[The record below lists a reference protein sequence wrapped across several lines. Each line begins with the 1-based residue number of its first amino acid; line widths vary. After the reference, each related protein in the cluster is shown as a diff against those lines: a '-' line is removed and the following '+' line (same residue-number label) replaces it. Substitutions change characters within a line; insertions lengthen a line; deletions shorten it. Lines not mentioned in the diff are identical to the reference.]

1 MNDKT
6 LNKIKLFN
14 RDGANLNLISEDGI
28 LWAFNVDEKHKYIFE
43 YCRVGYKNDN
53 TEIEFID
60 PSGGPMLS
68 CGQRL
73 SKNYVIDSIV
83 EANGQLMIRN
93 QVFEA

>member
-1 MNDKT
+1 MNDEILK
-6 LNKIKLFN
+6 KIKLFN
-14 RDGANLNLISEDGI
+14 RDGANLNLISEDGT

-68 CGQRL
+68 CGRRL
-73 SKNYVIDSIV
+73 SKNYVIDSIIAV
-83 EANGQLMIRN
+83 NGQLMIRTTD
-93 QVFEA
+93 FEA

>member
-1 MNDKT
+1 MNDEI

-14 RDGANLNLISEDGI
+14 RDGANLNLISEDGT
-28 LWAFNVDEKHKYIFE
+28 LWAFNVDEKHKYILE

-53 TEIEFID
+53 KEIEFID

-68 CGQRL
+68 CDQRL

-83 EANGQLMIRN
+83 EINGQLMIRTKEL
-93 QVFEA
+93 EA

>member
-1 MNDKT
+1 MNDEI

-28 LWAFNVDEKHKYIFE
+28 LWTFNVDDKHKYILE

-83 EANGQLMIRN
+83 EVNGQLMIRTKEL
-93 QVFEA
+93 EA

>member
-14 RDGANLNLISEDGI
+14 RDGANLNLISEDGT
-28 LWAFNVDEKHKYIFE
+28 LWAFNVDEKHKYILE

-83 EANGQLMIRN
+83 EVNGQLMIRTKEL
-93 QVFEA
+93 EA

>member
-1 MNDKT
+1 MNDEI

-28 LWAFNVDEKHKYIFE
+28 LWTVNVDEKHKYILE

-83 EANGQLMIRN
+83 EVNGQLMIRTKEL
-93 QVFEA
+93 EA

>member
-1 MNDKT
+1 MNDEI

-28 LWAFNVDEKHKYIFE
+28 LWTFNVDEKHKYILE

-68 CGQRL
+68 CDQRL

-83 EANGQLMIRN
+83 EVNGQLMIRTKEL
-93 QVFEA
+93 EA

>member
-1 MNDKT
+1 MNDEI

-14 RDGANLNLISEDGI
+14 RDGANLNLISEDGT
-28 LWAFNVDEKHKYIFE
+28 LWTFNVDAKHKYILE

-53 TEIEFID
+53 KEIEFID

-68 CGQRL
+68 CGQIL

-83 EANGQLMIRN
+83 EVNGQLMIHT
-93 QVFEA
+93 QELEV

>member
-1 MNDKT
+1 MNDEI

-14 RDGANLNLISEDGI
+14 RDGANLNLISEDGT
-28 LWAFNVDEKHKYIFE
+28 LWAFNVDEKHKYILE

-53 TEIEFID
+53 KEIEFID

-83 EANGQLMIRN
+83 EINGQLMIRTKELE
-93 QVFEA
+93 V

>member
-14 RDGANLNLISEDGI
+14 RDGANLNLISEDGT
-28 LWAFNVDEKHKYIFE
+28 LWAFNVDEKHKYILE

-53 TEIEFID
+53 KEIEFID

-83 EANGQLMIRN
+83 EVNGQLMIHTKEL
-93 QVFEA
+93 EA

>member
-1 MNDKT
+1 MNDEI

-28 LWAFNVDEKHKYIFE
+28 LWTFNVDEKHKYILE

-83 EANGQLMIRN
+83 EVNGQLMIRTKEL
-93 QVFEA
+93 EA

>member
-28 LWAFNVDEKHKYIFE
+28 LWTFNVDEKHKYILE

-83 EANGQLMIRN
+83 EVNGQLMIRTKEL
-93 QVFEA
+93 EA

>member
-1 MNDKT
+1 MNDEI

-14 RDGANLNLISEDGI
+14 RDGANLNLISEDGT

-43 YCRVGYKNDN
+43 YCRVGYNNDN

-83 EANGQLMIRN
+83 EVNGQLMIRTKEL
-93 QVFEA
+93 EA

>member
-14 RDGANLNLISEDGI
+14 RDGANLNLISEDGT
-28 LWAFNVDEKHKYIFE
+28 LWAFNVDEKHKYILE

-53 TEIEFID
+53 TKIEFID

-83 EANGQLMIRN
+83 EVNGQLMIRTKEL
-93 QVFEA
+93 EA

>member
-1 MNDKT
+1 MNDKI

-28 LWAFNVDEKHKYIFE
+28 FWTFNVDEKHKYILE
-43 YCRVGYKNDN
+43 YCRVGYKKDN
-53 TEIEFID
+53 KEIEFID

-83 EANGQLMIRN
+83 EVNGQLMIHT
-93 QVFEA
+93 QELEA

>member
-14 RDGANLNLISEDGI
+14 RDGANLNLISEDGR

-43 YCRVGYKNDN
+43 YCRVGYKSDN
-53 TEIEFID
+53 KEIEFID

-83 EANGQLMIRN
+83 DVNGQLMIRTKEL
-93 QVFEA
+93 EA

>member
-28 LWAFNVDEKHKYIFE
+28 LWEFDVDEKHKYIFE

-53 TEIEFID
+53 KEIEFID

-83 EANGQLMIRN
+83 EVNGQLMIHT
-93 QVFEA
+93 QELEA